1 MRIAFSSIL
10 GLILGLG
17 LLGYAIFGGEAAV
30 YWGFVQPAGLG
41 IVLGGTVA
49 ATMVSYEGRYVWK
62 AFGTLAAVVIPTSV
76 SQKSLFGTVET
87 VIGWGRVGAK
97 DGIAALESE
106 FAKVDTEKDAFLHHC
121 IQLFLAGYDK
131 ENLRGKLDT
140 FINSSYQRNMVRA
153 SILNT
158 MANVAPAFGMLGT
171 LIGLVS
177 MLASLDGGDTSSLGS
192 ALSVALLTTLYGTLF
207 AQLIFK
213 PASRRAEQKEQIM
226 RFKNQLTA
234 EGFLLLISQANSVEI
249 QDHLNSFLDP
259 AIHFDSAKQ

>member
-17 LLGYAIFGGEAAV
+17 LLGYAVFGGEQAV
-30 YWGFVQPAGLG
+30 YWGFIQPSGLG
-41 IVLGGTVA
+41 IVLGGTLA

-87 VIGWGRVGAK
+87 VIGWGKVGAK
-97 DGIAALESE
+97 EGIAALESE
-106 FAKVDTEKDAFLHHC
+106 FAKVDTDKDAFLHHC
-121 IQLFLAGYDK
+121 VQLFLAGYDK

-171 LIGLVS
+171 LIGLVR

-192 ALSVALLTTLYGTLF
+192 ALSIALLTTLYGTLF
-207 AQLIFK
+207 AQLFFK
-213 PASRRAEQKEQIM
+213 PASRREEQNTQLM
-226 RFKNQLTA
+226 SFKNTLTA
-234 EGFLLLISQANSVEI
+234 EGFLLLFSQ
-249 QDHLNSFLDP
+249 
-259 AIHFDSAKQ
+259 

>member
-1 MRIAFSSIL
+1 MRIAFSTII
-10 GLILGLG
+10 GLVLGLG
-17 LLGYAIFGGEAAV
+17 LLTYAVIGGEPTV
-30 YWGFVQPAGLG
+30 YFQFFQPAGLG
-41 IVLGGTVA
+41 IVLGGTLA

-62 AFGTLAAVVIPTSV
+62 ALGTLLQVVGATSIN
-76 SQKSLFGTVET
+76 SKSLFGTVEL
-87 VIGWGRVGAK
+87 VIGCGRDGAK
-97 DGIAALESE
+97 EGSAALESE
-106 FAKVDTEKDAFLHHC
+106 CAKVDTEKDPFLHHC

-140 FINSSYQRNMVRA
+140 FISSSYQRNMVRA

-171 LIGLVS
+171 LIGLVM
-177 MLASLDGGDTSSLGS
+177 MLASLDASDPSSLGTS
-192 ALSVALLTTLYGTLF
+192 LSVALLTTLYGTLF
-207 AQLIFK
+207 AQLLFK
-213 PASRRAEQKEQIM
+213 PASRRAEQKEQIA

-259 AIHFDSAKQ
+259 AIHFDSAKS

>member
-17 LLGYAIFGGEAAV
+17 LLGYAVFGGEPAV
-30 YWGFVQPAGLG
+30 YWGFVQPAGLA
-41 IVLGGTVA
+41 IVLGGTLA

-62 AFGTLAAVVIPTSV
+62 AFGTLLQVVIPTSV

-131 ENLRGKLDT
+131 ENLKGKLDT

-171 LIGLVS
+171 LIGLVL
-177 MLASLDGGDTSSLGS
+177 MLASLDGGDSSSLGS